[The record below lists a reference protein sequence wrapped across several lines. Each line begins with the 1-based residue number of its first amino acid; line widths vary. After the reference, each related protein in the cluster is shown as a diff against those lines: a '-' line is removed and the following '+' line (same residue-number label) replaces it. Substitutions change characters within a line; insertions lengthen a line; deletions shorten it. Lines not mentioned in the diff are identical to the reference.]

1 MSQEN
6 IEIVRRYFETL
17 DSVLERYW
25 QAPEGS
31 ISDSPLL
38 DEVFAQLAPEAE
50 WDSFLQ
56 QEPYRGRN
64 EILAAVEDWL
74 DAGENWRVALGEVRD
89 AGDGRVLAILKP
101 SFRGKGSGISID
113 APLYTLATVRDG
125 KVTRIADYADRS
137 EALEAAG
144 LSE

>member
-1 MSQEN
+1 MSEEDM
-6 IEIVRRYFETL
+6 EIVRRYFETL

-50 WDSFLQ
+50 WDSFLR
-56 QEPYRGRN
+56 QEPYRGRK
-64 EILAAVEDWL
+64 EILEAVEDWL
-74 DAGENWRVALGEVRD
+74 DAGENWRVALEEVRD
-89 AGDGRVLAILKP
+89 AGDGRVLAFLKP
-101 SFRGKGSGISID
+101 TFRGRGSGISVE
-113 APLYTLATVRDG
+113 APLYTLTTVSGGRITR
-125 KVTRIADYADRS
+125 VTDYTERS

-144 LSE
+144 LPE